1 MDFGGVL
8 VELGSNQ
15 ISLDFYDEVKSLIQ
29 KLTVLN
35 LKMNFDFMELGLTGE
50 IGFCKFLERNG
61 IKFTH
66 QTLQEPE
73 RMHED
78 IIVFNHKSEAITIDV
93 KTTQIRPHHAPR
105 ILSIEQFHSIP
116 SHSEIIVWCHF
127 SSRHSIITIDG
138 WTKTSELNE
147 SNLKQV
153 TAPPDYVV
161 SHEELMEQPFTEK
174 IFVYEVPSFLMREVD
189 DLLYLFKGVNL

>member
-1 MDFGGVL
+1 M
-8 VELGSNQ
+8 ELDSNQ

-29 KLTVLN
+29 KLTALN

-50 IGFCKFLERNG
+50 IGFCKFLEKND

-66 QTLQEPE
+66 QTFQEPE

-78 IIVFNHKSEAITIDV
+78 VIVFNYKSEAITIDV

-105 ILSIEQFHSIP
+105 ILSIEQFYSIP

-127 SSRHSIITIDG
+127 SSRESIITIDG
-138 WTKTSELNE
+138 WTKTSELKE

-161 SHEELMEQPFTEK
+161 SYDELMDQPFTET

-189 DLLYLFKGVNL
+189 DLIYLFKGANL

>member
-1 MDFGGVL
+1 MNFGGGL
-8 VELGSNQ
+8 VESNSDKV
-15 ISLDFYDEVKSLIQ
+15 SLDFYNEVKTLIQ
-29 KLTVLN
+29 KLTALN
-35 LKMNFDFMELGLTGE
+35 LKMNFDFVELGLTGE
-50 IGFCKFLERNG
+50 IGFCKFLEKNN
-61 IKFTH
+61 IKFIH
-66 QTLQEPE
+66 QTFQEPE

-78 IIVFNHKSEAITIDV
+78 VIVFNHKSEAITIDV

-127 SSRHSIITIDG
+127 SSRESIVTIDG

-153 TAPPDYVV
+153 NAPPDYVV
-161 SHEELMEQPFTEK
+161 SYEELLNQPFTET
-174 IFVYEVPSFLMREVD
+174 IFVYEVPSFLMREID
-189 DLLYLFKGVNL
+189 DLIYLLKGANL